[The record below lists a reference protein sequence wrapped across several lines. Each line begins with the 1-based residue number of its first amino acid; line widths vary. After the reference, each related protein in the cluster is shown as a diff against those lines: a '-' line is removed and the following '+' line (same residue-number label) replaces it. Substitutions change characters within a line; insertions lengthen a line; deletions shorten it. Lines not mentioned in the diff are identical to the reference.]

1 LRVLT
6 ALFVLEIILG
16 KPNAILAIEGCV
28 EGCGIH
34 DLGLPKKKT
43 EKKKMKKS
51 VLFIIFSSYM

>member
-16 KPNAILAIEGCV
+16 KPNAILGIEGCV

-43 EKKKMKKS
+43 EKKR
-51 VLFIIFSSYM
+51 